1 MLPVRFR
8 KHSKDLALPD
18 GNPYVF
24 SVANPFEA
32 ESPRSIEDESAVS
45 PSWAVDPNSSNDQNI
60 AANKSEM
67 TEDELADLT
76 YAFQAADV
84 DGGGSIDPEEFE
96 MMLVV
101 MGCKITMEQVM
112 EVINEAKA
120 GFAVSKRMADKEHIE
135 KCQRIWD
142 EYDKDKNDM
151 LDLGEVNAV
160 IKKLQA
166 MVRALQLF
174 VDLTCPHV

>member
-67 TEDELADLT
+67 TEDEEM
-76 YAFQAADV
+76 AA
-84 DGGGSIDPEEFE
+84 EEAHE
-96 MMLVV
+96 
-101 MGCKITMEQVM
+101 E
-112 EVINEAKA
+112 EAKDITPILINVQGA
-120 GFAVSKRMADKEHIE
+120 
-135 KCQRIWD
+135 
-142 EYDKDKNDM
+142 
-151 LDLGEVNAV
+151 EVTSMYRV
-160 IKKLQA
+160 ILYIN
-166 MVRALQLF
+166 
-174 VDLTCPHV
+174 